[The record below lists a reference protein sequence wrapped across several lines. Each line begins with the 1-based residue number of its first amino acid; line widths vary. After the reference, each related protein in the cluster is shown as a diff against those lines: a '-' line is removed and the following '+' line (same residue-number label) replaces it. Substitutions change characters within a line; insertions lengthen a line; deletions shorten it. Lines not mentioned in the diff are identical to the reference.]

1 MLITRAH
8 LIALDTQ
15 STWGLDAVDAA
26 FPDGIAMQGP
36 PDPQVIDRIA
46 RTPFDAPALAQR
58 LLTEQAHAAYVALED
73 QAQAVYKRDTLAA
86 GGSLGHEAYAQA
98 RDAALHTLRCAQIRA
113 LWGLLQDAENVAP
126 IQMPEPFVESKG
138 GAIGII
144 ARI

>member
-1 MLITRAH
+1 MLITRAL

-15 STWGLDAVDAA
+15 STWALDAVDAA

-58 LLTEQAHAAYVALED
+58 LLTEKAHAAYSALED
-73 QAQAVYKRDTLAA
+73 RAQAVYQRDTLAV

-98 RDAALHTLRCAQIRA
+98 RDAALHTLRCAQVRA
-113 LWGLLQDAENVAP
+113 LWGLLQDATNVAP
-126 IQMPEPFVESKG
+126 VRMPPPFVESKG
-138 GAIGII
+138 GAVGVISLV
-144 ARI
+144 

>member
-1 MLITRAH
+1 MPDQRPETPQAFRCAAH
-8 LIALDTQ
+8 PLQHDLEHSARRRKQL
-15 STWGLDAVDAA
+15 L
-26 FPDGIAMQGP
+26 
-36 PDPQVIDRIA
+36 QV
-46 RTPFDAPALAQR
+46 ALAQR